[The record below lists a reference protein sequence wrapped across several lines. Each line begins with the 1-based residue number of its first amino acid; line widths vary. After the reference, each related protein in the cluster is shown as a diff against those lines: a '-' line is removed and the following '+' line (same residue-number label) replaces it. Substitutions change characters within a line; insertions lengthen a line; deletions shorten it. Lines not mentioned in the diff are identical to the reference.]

1 MSLAISPTPR
11 VTREAPGLAGAEVD
25 AASSPPA
32 VGESARESRA
42 EARSV
47 VRDPV
52 LSEAELDTE
61 VSGLLPESDAPA
73 VSANAVPAD
82 PNVAAATTPSPT
94 TLPVSHG

>member
-1 MSLAISPTPR
+1 
-11 VTREAPGLAGAEVD
+11 
-25 AASSPPA
+25 
-32 VGESARESRA
+32 
-42 EARSV
+42 
-47 VRDPV
+47 V